1 MMADD
6 RRSERGQSLVEYALI
21 LPVLMLLLV
30 GIMEFAVVSL
40 NYTTVAN
47 AAREGARAGAVVS
60 GNNSAIAAAAEEAAE
75 QASDTLQAAQRDV
88 EVTVSTE
95 VEQVRVEYDAQLI
108 TGGFIAALGGRL
120 VDPLQAVSTSSGK

>member
-1 MMADD
+1 MADD

>member
-1 MMADD
+1 MADD

-95 VEQVRVEYDAQLI
+95 VVQVRVEYDAQLI
-108 TGGFIAALGGRL
+108 TGGFIAALGGRSSIH
-120 VDPLQAVSTSSGK
+120 LQAVSTMQRE